1 MDKTI
6 FKTYFPAVLTVVL
19 SVFLFLWIDIAW
31 FTPVDTI
38 NYSNL
43 ILEFTLSMF
52 ALVPFFAIQKY
63 KERRF
68 YWNLNFGFF
77 LLFTSYFVDAQDQ
90 IYLHTIVY
98 TVIFE
103 KITLIIAAIFIFF
116 GSKQWMKS
124 YEAIA
129 LTDDLTEVANRRLIR
144 QLVSREMLLC
154 SNNESTFSLAI
165 IDIDFFKDINDKH
178 GHHIGDKA
186 LKLFAQLIQ
195 NFICEKSK
203 LGRWGGE
210 EFLVMLKEQDIL
222 QARKSMERL
231 REKIAKHTFLIDDK
245 EIKMTA
251 SIGIS
256 QMQNKDEDFES
267 LFIRADEFMFKAKES
282 GRNQFRS
289 Q

>member
-178 GHHIGDKA
+178 GHFIGDKV
-186 LKLFAQLIQ
+186 LKSFAQLVKTSLD
-195 NFICEKSK
+195 EKNK
-203 LGRWGGE
+203 VGRWGGE
-210 EFLVMLKEQDIL
+210 EFLVMLIDQDL
-222 QARKSMERL
+222 NQAKKSMEAL
-231 REKIAKHTFLIDDK
+231 RDKIAQFVFSEQGK
-245 EIKMTA
+245 EIKMTV

-256 QMQNKDEDFES
+256 QMQTNDDDFET
-267 LFIRADEFMFKAKES
+267 LFIRADKLLFKAKQN
-282 GRNQFRS
+282 GRNQIKAR
-289 Q
+289 